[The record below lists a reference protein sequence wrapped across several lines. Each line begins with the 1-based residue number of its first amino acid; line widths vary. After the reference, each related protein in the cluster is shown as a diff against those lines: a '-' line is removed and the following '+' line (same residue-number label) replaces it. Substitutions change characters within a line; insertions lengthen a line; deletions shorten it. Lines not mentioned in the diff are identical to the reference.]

1 MPIQPSWERQFCG
14 LWPNLIRLVIN
25 IDPRNGFWVTFFQT
39 NDRMSQSSSKQLSV
53 RLALGGDHAGF
64 PLKQAVAEYFGDRVT
79 SVIDCGTNSKDSCD
93 YPDFAI
99 AVARE
104 LIQGNADKGLMIC
117 GSGVGVSVA
126 ANKIPGIRASICHDT
141 YSAHQ
146 GVEHDDM
153 NVLCIGGRI
162 IGSELAF
169 EIIEAFLNAKY
180 TPSERH
186 QRRLDKVLDIEK
198 RGLDALK

>member
-1 MPIQPSWERQFCG
+1 MNAQPKSETPKSEKPLR
-14 LWPNLIRLVIN
+14 IAI
-25 IDPRNGFWVTFFQT
+25 
-39 NDRMSQSSSKQLSV
+39 
-53 RLALGGDHAGF
+53 GGDHAGF
-64 PLKQAVAEYFGDRVT
+64 PLKQVIAECLSSGDLGELAGEV
-79 SVIDCGTNSKDSCD
+79 VDCGTNSTERCD

-99 AVARE
+99 AVSRE
-104 LIQGNADKGLMIC
+104 ILSGKADRGIVVC

-126 ANKIPGIRASICHDT
+126 ANKIPGIRAAICHDT

-162 IGSELAF
+162 IGSELAM
-169 EIIEAFLNAKY
+169 EIVRAFLGAHY

-186 QRRLDKVLDIEK
+186 QRRLDKVMEIEAQ
-198 RGLDALK
+198 GIDALDGPQA